1 MREKLARPQ
10 VEHAVRASEEFV
22 MGVPKFLGDLGAVEC
37 LRQDQRLRG
46 VPVQLKVEFWAKE
59 KGKSC
64 RRNNQ
69 EQDNEARAAK
79 LERRGK
85 DPGAAPAFD

>member
-1 MREKLARPQ
+1 LICRKVNRDTGSQKGTSTQ
-10 VEHAVRASEEFV
+10 VETWESVEET
-22 MGVPKFLGDLGAVEC
+22 
-37 LRQDQRLRG
+37 

-85 DPGAAPAFD
+85 DPGVAPAFD